1 MRVPIR
7 KSEKYTNLKTDPYIT
22 QAKFDELKKKVERLI
37 TVSRPREAE
46 EVKRLALMG
55 DFSENVGYQ
64 IAKGRLRG
72 INQRIIDIE
81 NLLKSAEIIQADKD
95 SDTVEIGHVVTLERD
110 GKEKTYQILGSE
122 ETNPTTGVISRN
134 SPLGSAL
141 LGKRIGEIIRVELAE
156 KTIEYKITKIV

>member
-22 QAKFDELKKKVERLI
+22 QAKFDELTKKRERLV
-37 TVSRPREAE
+37 TVNRPREAE

-72 INQRIIDIE
+72 INQRVLDIDD
-81 NLLKSAEIIQADKD
+81 LLKNAVIIRHDKD
-95 SDTVEIGHVVTLERD
+95 NELVQIGNFVTLSRD
-110 GKEKTYQILGSE
+110 GKEKEYQILGSE
-122 ETNPTTGVISRN
+122 ETNPTAGVISHN
-134 SPLGSAL
+134 SPLGSVL
-141 LGKRIGEIIRVELAE
+141 IGRKVGDEIEVNLSDRNI
-156 KTIEYKITKIV
+156 KYKIVKIN

>member
-7 KSEKYTNLKTDPYIT
+7 KSEKYTSLKTDPHIT
-22 QAKFDELKKKVERLI
+22 QAKFDELKIKLNRLV
-37 TVSRPREAE
+37 TVKRPEEAE

-81 NLLKSAEIIQADKD
+81 NLLRDAEIIYQDKD
-95 SDTVEIGHVVTLERD
+95 SSEAQIGNFVTLERD
-110 GKEKTYQILGSE
+110 GKEKIYQILGSE
-122 ETNPTTGVISRN
+122 ETNPSAGVISHN
-134 SPLGSAL
+134 SPLGSSL
-141 LGKRIGEIIRVELAE
+141 LGKSVGDIIEIPLTD
-156 KTIEYKITKIV
+156 KTIKYKIVKIS

>member
-7 KSEKYTNLKTDPYIT
+7 KADKYTYLKTDPYIT
-22 QAKFDELKKKVERLI
+22 QAKFDELTKKRERLI
-37 TVSRPREAE
+37 TVNRPREAE

-72 INQRIIDIE
+72 INQRVLDIE
-81 NLLKSAEIIQADKD
+81 NLLKNAVIIRHDKNNE
-95 SDTVEIGHVVTLERD
+95 TVEVGNFVTLSRN
-110 GKEKTYQILGSE
+110 GKEKEYQILGSE
-122 ETNPTTGVISRN
+122 ETNPTAGVISHN

-141 LGKRIGEIIRVELAE
+141 IGKKINDEIEIDLGDRKI
-156 KTIEYKITKIV
+156 KYKIVTIK

>member
-22 QAKFDELKKKVERLI
+22 QAKFDELTIKLKRLI
-37 TVSRPREAE
+37 TINRPREAE

-81 NLLKSAEIIQADKD
+81 NLLKSAEIIKHDKNNQI
-95 SDTVEIGHVVTLERD
+95 VQIGNFVTLSRD
-110 GKEKTYQILGSE
+110 GKEKEYQILGSE
-122 ETNPTTGVISRN
+122 ETNPTAGVISRN

-141 LGKRIGEIIRVELAE
+141 IGKRVGDELSIDLSDRQI
-156 KTIEYKITKIV
+156 KYKIIGLK

>member
-7 KSEKYTNLKTDPYIT
+7 KSEKYTTLKTDPYIT
-22 QAKFDELKKKVERLI
+22 QAKFDELTIKVARLI
-37 TVSRPREAE
+37 NVKRPQEAE

-81 NLLKSAEIIQADKD
+81 NLLKSAEIIHQDKNSKD
-95 SDTVEIGHVVTLERD
+95 AQIGNFVTLERD
-110 GKEKTYQILGSE
+110 GKLKTYQILGSE
-122 ETNPTTGVISRN
+122 ETNPTAGVISQN

-141 LGKRIGEIIRVELAE
+141 IGKCLGDIIKINLSD
-156 KTIEYKITKIV
+156 KTVEYKIIKIA

>member
-22 QAKFDELKKKVERLI
+22 QAKFDELKIKLERLI
-37 TVSRPREAE
+37 KVKRPQEAE

-81 NLLKSAEIIQADKD
+81 NLLKSAEIIYQDKN
-95 SDTVEIGHVVTLERD
+95 SQSAQIGNFVTLERA
-110 GKEKTYQILGSE
+110 GKEKIYKILGSE
-122 ETNPTTGVISRN
+122 ETDPSAGVISRN

-141 LGKRIGEIIRVELAE
+141 IGKAVGDFIEINLHDKI
-156 KTIEYKITKIV
+156 ISYKIIKIT